1 MLLFLASCRWWLHST
16 YQLRNLWPSCSSRYC
31 YYYYHGIITTIIN
44 EKKYKT
50 TSCCCAVLV
59 LLTFFCLLVFVSSL
73 SHTWLF
79 VLKMHVRS
87 FYYCFWSLNKERT
100 KTYENCPEDHVNFV
114 ACQSRRTTHRARGI
128 NPATA
133 RTWILWNTF
142 CYSVTR
148 ANNFCL
154 FEIPAKPMGIAIF
167 SRHI

>member
-114 ACQSRRTTHRARGI
+114 ACQSRRTKLDSPITRLVKWVEYERYADVSHKADGLTTTCWHQTYLMR
-128 NPATA
+128 
-133 RTWILWNTF
+133 IL
-142 CYSVTR
+142 
-148 ANNFCL
+148 A
-154 FEIPAKPMGIAIF
+154 
-167 SRHI
+167 